1 MKFEEY
7 VYKRIDITKLQQDIS
22 NCIRDLQSSQS
33 YEAFLKIFKE
43 TYQLLDHAESMQA
56 LSRVRYTINTAD
68 EFYSAE
74 KEFWDENEPLVQ
86 ELETEVIKA
95 VLSSSYLE
103 ELKQDIPETYFLK
116 AENSLRAFDAKIV
129 ADLQE
134 ENRLVSEYQ
143 KLIADAKIEFDGETY
158 TLASLGAK
166 MNDVE
171 ENVRKRAY
179 QAYWGYIEKQ
189 EDKIDTIYDSLVRLR
204 HNIAKKLGLNN
215 FVELGYIRMNRLD
228 YKEDDV
234 ITFRNQVLEDVVPVA
249 TKLYNAQ
256 MKRIGVD
263 SLEVFNENFSF
274 KSGNPTPKH
283 DKDTMVSIA
292 QKMYR
297 ELSPETG
304 EFFDF
309 MMEHNLMDLE
319 AKPGK
324 AAGGYCTY
332 ISDYKSPFIFSN
344 FNKTSGDVDVLTHE
358 AGHAFQVF
366 SSRGIEPS
374 TCIWATL
381 ESAEIHSM
389 SMEYFAWPWMK
400 EFFGEDAEKYYYT
413 HLADSV
419 QFLPYGVLVD
429 HFQHEVYKNVDMTP
443 EQRKEVWRNLEKQY
457 LPHKNYDAIP
467 MLEKGTW
474 WFKQAHIFSSPFYYI
489 DYTLAEVCAMQF
501 WLRLQE
507 KDPEAFN
514 DYYAICKAGGSIT
527 FTNIVAL
534 ANLKSPFKDNCLKD
548 VMKRIDNYL
557 SSYDD
562 MKFNEV

>member
-7 VYKRIDITKLQQDIS
+7 VYKRIDITQLQQDIG
-22 NCIRDLQSSQS
+22 NCIRELQSSQS
-33 YEAFLKIFKE
+33 YEMFFKIFKE
-43 TYQLLDHAESMQA
+43 AYQLLDHAGSMQA

-68 EFYSAE
+68 SFYSAE
-74 KEFWDENEPLVQ
+74 KEFWNENEPFVQ
-86 ELETEVIKA
+86 ELETKVIKA

-103 ELKQDIPETYFLK
+103 KLKQDIPETYFLL

-129 ADLQE
+129 TDLQE

-143 KLIADAKIEFDGETY
+143 KLIADAKIEFDGKTY

-166 MNDVE
+166 MNDVDE
-171 ENVRKRAY
+171 SVRKRAY

-189 EDKIDTIYDSLVRLR
+189 EDKIDAIYDSLVKLR
-204 HNIAKKLGLNN
+204 HTIAKKLGFNN

-234 ITFRNQVLEDVVPVA
+234 MNFRKQVLADVVPVA

-256 MKRIGVD
+256 MKRIGVN
-263 SLEVFNENFSF
+263 SLEVFNENFTF

-283 DKDTMVSIA
+283 DKDTMVNIA

-297 ELSPETG
+297 ELSTETG

-309 MMEHNLMDLE
+309 MMKHNLMDLE

-366 SSRGIEPS
+366 SSRDIEPS
-374 TCIWATL
+374 PCIWPTL

-400 EFFGEDAEKYYYT
+400 EFFGDDAEKYYYT
-413 HLADSV
+413 HLSDSV
-419 QFLPYGVLVD
+419 KFLPYGVLVD
-429 HFQHEVYKNVDMTP
+429 HYQHEVYSNVDMTP
-443 EQRKEVWRNLEKQY
+443 EQRKEVWRNLERQY
-457 LPHKNYDAIP
+457 LPHKNYESIP
-467 MLEKGTW
+467 MLDKGTW

-507 KDPEAFN
+507 KDAEAFN

-534 ANLKSPFKDNCLKD
+534 ANLKSPFEDNCLKD
-548 VMKRIDNYL
+548 VMKRIDDYL

-562 MKFNEV
+562 MKLN

>member
-7 VYKRIDITKLQQDIS
+7 AYKRIDIKKLQQDIN
-22 NCIRDLQSSQS
+22 NCIEQLQSAQS
-33 YEAFLKIFKE
+33 YAAFLEMFKE
-43 TYQLLDHAESMQA
+43 TYQLLDHAGSMQA
-56 LSRVRYTINTAD
+56 LSSVRYTINTAD

-74 KEFWDENEPLVQ
+74 KDFWNENEPFVQ
-86 ELETEVIKA
+86 ELETKVIKA
-95 VLSSSYLE
+95 VLGSPYLG
-103 ELKQDIPETYFLK
+103 ELKQNVPETYFLL

-129 ADLQE
+129 VDLQE

-143 KLIADAKIEFDGETY
+143 KLIANAKIEFDGETY
-158 TLASLGAK
+158 TLASLGGK

-171 ENVRKRAY
+171 EDIRKRAY
-179 QAYWGYIEKQ
+179 QAYWDYFEKQ
-189 EDKIDTIYDSLVRLR
+189 EDKIDTIYDKLVKLR
-204 HNIAKKLGLNN
+204 HDIAKKLGFNN

-228 YKEDDV
+228 YNEDDV
-234 ITFRNQVLEDVVPVA
+234 MNFRKQVLEDVVPVA

-256 MKRIGVD
+256 MKRIDVD
-263 SLEVFNENFSF
+263 TLEVFNNSFTF

-283 DKDTMVSIA
+283 DKDTMVTIA

-309 MMEHNLMDLE
+309 MIEHNLMDLE

-332 ISDYKSPFIFSN
+332 INDYKSPFIFSN

-374 TCIWATL
+374 TCIWPTL

-429 HFQHEVYKNVDMTP
+429 HYQHEVYKNVDMTP
-443 EQRKEVWRNLEKQY
+443 AQRKEVWRSLEKQY
-457 LPHKNYDAIP
+457 LPHKNYDSIP

-501 WLRLQE
+501 WLRLQQ
-507 KDPEAFN
+507 KDSEAFK
-514 DYYAICKAGGSIT
+514 DYYAICKAGGSIS
-527 FTNIVAL
+527 FTKIVAL
-534 ANLKSPFKDNCLKD
+534 ANLKSPFEDNCLKD
-548 VMKRIDNYL
+548 VMKRIDKYL

-562 MKFNEV
+562 MKFN

>member
-7 VYKRIDITKLQQDIS
+7 VYKRIDIKKLQQDVS
-22 NCIRDLQSSQS
+22 NSIEQLQSAKS
-33 YEAFLKIFKE
+33 YEAFLEMFKE
-43 TYQLLDHAESMQA
+43 TYQLLDHAGSMQA

-68 EFYSAE
+68 KFYSAE
-74 KEFWDENEPLVQ
+74 KDFWNDNEPYVQ
-86 ELETEVIKA
+86 ELETKVIKA
-95 VLSSSYLE
+95 VLASPYLE
-103 ELKQDIPETYFLK
+103 QLKQDVPETYFLL
-116 AENSLRAFDAKIV
+116 AENSLRAFDSKIV

-143 KLIADAKIEFDGETY
+143 KIIADAKIDFDGETY

-166 MNDVE
+166 MNDVVE
-171 ENVRKRAY
+171 DVRRRAY

-189 EDKIDTIYDSLVRLR
+189 EDKIDTIYDKLVKLR
-204 HNIAKKLGLNN
+204 HNIAIKLGFNN
-215 FVELGYIRMNRLD
+215 FVELGYVRMNRLD
-228 YKEDDV
+228 YNEDDV
-234 ITFRNQVLEDVVPVA
+234 MNFRKQVLEDVVPVA

-263 SLEVFNENFSF
+263 KLEVFNNDFTF

-283 DKDTMVSIA
+283 DKDTMVAIA

-309 MMEHNLMDLE
+309 MIEHNLMDLE

-443 EQRKEVWRNLEKQY
+443 EQRKEVWRSLEKQY
-457 LPHKNYDAIP
+457 LPHKNYDAVP

-474 WFKQAHIFSSPFYYI
+474 WFKQAHIFSTPFYYI

-514 DYYAICKAGGSIT
+514 DYYAICKAGGSIS
-527 FTNIVAL
+527 FTKIVAL
-534 ANLKSPFKDNCLKD
+534 ASLKLPFEDNCVKG
-548 VMKRIDNYL
+548 VMKRIDSYL

-562 MKFNEV
+562 MKFN